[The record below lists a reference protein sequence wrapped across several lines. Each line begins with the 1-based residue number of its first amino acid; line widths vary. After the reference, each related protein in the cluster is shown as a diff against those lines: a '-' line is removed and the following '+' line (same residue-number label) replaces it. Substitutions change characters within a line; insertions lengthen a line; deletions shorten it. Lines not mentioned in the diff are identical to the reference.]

1 MDRGRVPPPRQ
12 LGQGAV
18 LVISLRY
25 HVISIGAVF
34 LALALGVVL
43 GSTTLSDSL
52 LSGISGQKAQLGEQV
67 SGLQA
72 QRNALNARLADADQ
86 FATGVGPLTVRGL
99 LAQRT
104 VVVITTANVAQ
115 ADESALQSLL
125 TAAGAKVTGQ
135 VQLTDA
141 LSDPNRA
148 DQLRDLVTQMIPA
161 GAQLPV
167 ASDAGTLSGGLF
179 GELLLLNKANN
190 QPQSTANERSA
201 ALSGF
206 AAAGF
211 IKPLQTQIQPAQLA
225 VVLTGGAQSGDDSG
239 DRAATLAR
247 FATQIQKSGAG
258 AVLAGSTTSAQGTG
272 PLGVVRADTSAAS
285 ILSTVD
291 NADTAAGRVV
301 TVLALQ
307 EQLQNKSGAYG
318 TAGNAHSP
326 TPQPPTN

>member
-1 MDRGRVPPPRQ
+1 M
-12 LGQGAV
+12 
-18 LVISLRY
+18 ISLRY
-25 HVISIGAVF
+25 HVVSIGAVF

-67 SGLQA
+67 SDLQA
-72 QRNALNARLADADQ
+72 QRNALNARLTEDDQ

-104 VVVITTANVAQ
+104 VVLITTANAGPSSVT
-115 ADESALQSLL
+115 ALTSLL

-148 DQLRDLVTQMIPA
+148 DQVNDLVTQMIPA

-167 ASDAGTLSGGLF
+167 ASDAGTLAGGLF
-179 GELLLLNKANN
+179 GDLLLLNKANN
-190 QPQSTANERSA
+190 APQATAVERSA
-201 ALSGF
+201 ALS
-206 AAAGF
+206 ALATAGF
-211 IKPLQTQIQPAQLA
+211 IKPVQQQILPAQLA
-225 VVLTGGAQSGDDSG
+225 IVLTGGPQTGDTSG

-247 FATQIQKSGAG
+247 FATQVQRAGAG
-258 AVLAGSTTSAQGTG
+258 TVLAGGAGSADGSG
-272 PLGVVRADTSAAS
+272 PLGVVRADTSAGS
-285 ILSTVD
+285 VLSTVD
-291 NADTAAGRVV
+291 NADTAAGRIV
-301 TVLALQ
+301 TVMALQ
-307 EQLQNKSGAYG
+307 EQLSGKVGSYG

-326 TPQPPTN
+326 APENPAN

>member
-1 MDRGRVPPPRQ
+1 VGRGRLQERRE
-12 LGQGAV
+12 LGEGAV
-18 LVISLRY
+18 VVITLRY

-34 LALALGVVL
+34 LALALGVLL

-67 SGLQA
+67 SDLQA
-72 QRNALNARLADADQ
+72 QRNALNAQLADADQ

-99 LAQRT
+99 LTQRT
-104 VVVITTANVAQ
+104 VVVISTANVDQ
-115 ADESALQSLL
+115 ADETALRGLL
-125 TAAGAKVTGQ
+125 TAAGANVTGEVQ
-135 VQLTDA
+135 VTDA

-179 GELLLLNKANN
+179 GDLLLLNKSNN
-190 QPQSTANERSA
+190 APQATPTERAA
-201 ALSGF
+201 ALTGF

-211 IKPLQTQIQPAQLA
+211 IKPVRQIQPAQLA
-225 VVLTGGAQSGDDSG
+225 IVLTGGPQTGDSAT

-247 FATQIQKSGAG
+247 FATQIQKEGAG
-258 AVLAGSTTSAQGTG
+258 AVLAGNPGAATG
-272 PLGVVRADTSAAS
+272 SGPVGVVRADTSANS

-291 NADTAAGRVV
+291 DANTAAGRIV

-307 EQLQNKSGAYG
+307 EQLQGKSGSYG
-318 TAGNAHSP
+318 TAGNAHAP
-326 TPQPPTN
+326 APEPPTN